1 MPEDLR
7 RLLRLIER
15 IGRSIV
21 QAPARWR
28 ARQWAVF
35 IAIAAATLATC
46 LEKRAVQA
54 FVQRG
59 DGEVERALASFANT
73 YGSGVAMTWLGVI
86 AYVLGRWGHKRAV
99 VDTAI
104 VFAAAGLWCWVLM
117 KIGQFVLAE
126 RRPNEGGAMRFFA
139 MDGHGVSGHAS
150 AAALLYWPVR
160 DILARGVRVPVRR
173 AVGAALIAWAVFVG
187 WSRVWLGMHF
197 VWNVVLGFAIG
208 GFTGFVATHRA
219 QTRPP

>member
-1 MPEDLR
+1 MPDDLR

-15 IGRSIV
+15 IGRSLV
-21 QAPARWR
+21 HAPARWR
-28 ARQWAVF
+28 ARQWAVLV
-35 IAIAAATLATC
+35 AIAAATLAAY

-59 DGEVERALASFANT
+59 DGEVERAVASFANT
-73 YGSGVAMTWLGVI
+73 CASGIAMTWLCLL
-86 AYVLGRWGHKRAV
+86 AYALGRWRHRRAV
-99 VDTAI
+99 VDTAV
-104 VFAAAGLWCWVLM
+104 VFAAAGLWCWTLT

-139 MDGHGVSGHAS
+139 LAGHGVSGHAS

-160 DILARGVRVPVRR
+160 DILARGARLSVRR

-219 QTRPP
+219 KPPPP